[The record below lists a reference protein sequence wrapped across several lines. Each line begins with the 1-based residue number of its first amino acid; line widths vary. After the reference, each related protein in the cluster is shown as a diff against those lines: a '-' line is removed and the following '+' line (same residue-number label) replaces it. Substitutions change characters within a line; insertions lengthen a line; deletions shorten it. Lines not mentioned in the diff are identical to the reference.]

1 MQPLDG
7 ISVLVTRPMDQ
18 NESLARAIEDQ
29 GGVAIRTP
37 MIVIAGLADDSA
49 ARKAV
54 ASLKKTDIVI
64 FVSKN
69 AAEFGLELIA
79 REGVSLKG
87 KAVFAVGLGTAG
99 QLGRLGIDDVQAP
112 TSEFSSEGLLRLEGL
127 GEQQVKGKRI
137 VIFRGVGGREHL
149 AKTLERRGA
158 DVVYCECYERRKPD
172 VAIAAEL
179 KKNAVKMPDIGLA
192 TSMEALDNLVE
203 KIEEEGVDQLFDM
216 QMLVV
221 GSRVAQ
227 EVESLGFTHRPMVVE
242 NPSDESILRR
252 LVKWAED
259 EA

>member
-7 ISVLVTRPMDQ
+7 ISVLVTRPLDQ
-18 NESLARAIEDQ
+18 NESLARAIEEQ
-29 GGVAIRTP
+29 GGLAIRAP
-37 MIVIAGLADDSA
+37 MIVIEGLNDDSPARRVVAGLKKADIA
-49 ARKAV
+49 
-54 ASLKKTDIVI
+54 I

-69 AAEFGLELIA
+69 AAEFGLELVA

-99 QLGRLGIDDVQAP
+99 QLARLGIDDVQAP
-112 TSEFSSEGLLRLEGL
+112 TSEFSSEGLLRLDGL
-127 GEQQVKGKRI
+127 DEQHVKGKRI

-158 DVVYCECYERRKPD
+158 DVAYCECYERRKPD
-172 VAIAAEL
+172 IAIAAEL
-179 KKNAVKMPDIGLA
+179 KKNAVKVPDIGLA

-242 NPSDESILRR
+242 NPSDDSILRR
-252 LVKWAED
+252 LVKWAE

>member
-7 ISVLVTRPMDQ
+7 ISVLVTRPLDQ
-18 NESLARAIEDQ
+18 NESLARAIEEQ
-29 GGVAIRTP
+29 GGLAIRAP
-37 MIVIAGLADDSA
+37 MIIISGLSDDSP
-49 ARKAV
+49 ARKVV
-54 ASLKKTDIVI
+54 AGMKKTDIAI

-69 AAEFGLELIA
+69 AAEFGLELVA
-79 REGVSLKG
+79 REGVSLQG
-87 KAVFAVGLGTAG
+87 KAIFAVGLGTAG
-99 QLGRLGIDDVQAP
+99 QLARLGVDGVQAP
-112 TSEFSSEGLLRLEGL
+112 SSEFSSEALLRLEGL
-127 GEQQVKGKRI
+127 DEQHVKGKRI
-137 VIFRGVGGREHL
+137 VIFRGLGGREHL

-158 DVVYCECYERRKPD
+158 EVAYCECYERRKPD

-179 KKNAVKMPDIGLA
+179 KKNAVKVPDIGLA

-242 NPSDESILRR
+242 NPSDDSILRR
-252 LVKWAED
+252 LVKWAE